1 MSLHIEQLCKDYPT
15 RSGSLAVL
23 RGISL
28 TLQPGEAVAVMG
40 PSGSGKSTLLYI
52 LGTLERP
59 TSGTLKLDGQ
69 DPFALPEPQLADFR
83 NRHVGFVFQDHHLL
97 PQCTVLEN
105 VLIPTLV
112 SNSAKK
118 SDVEKWAKELLEQGA
133 SVTEACFAVGF
144 DSHASFSSLFKRR
157 AGVTPSEYQRRQ
169 LERKVEIKAEP
180 FRFIPGCFA
189 AHFAG

>member
-1 MSLHIEQLCKDYPT
+1 MSVNNLP
-15 RSGSLAVL
+15 
-23 RGISL
+23 
-28 TLQPGEAVAVMG
+28 
-40 PSGSGKSTLLYI
+40 
-52 LGTLERP
+52 
-59 TSGTLKLDGQ
+59 KLDLYRRIVQAKLFIDSNYAERIDAG
-69 DPFALPEPQLADFR
+69 EIADEACYSKFHFIR
-83 NRHVGFVFQDHHLL
+83 TFKSIYGRTPHQYLTHVRIQR
-97 PQCTVLEN
+97 
-105 VLIPTLV
+105 
-112 SNSAKK
+112 
-118 SDVEKWAKELLEQGA
+118 AKELLEQGA